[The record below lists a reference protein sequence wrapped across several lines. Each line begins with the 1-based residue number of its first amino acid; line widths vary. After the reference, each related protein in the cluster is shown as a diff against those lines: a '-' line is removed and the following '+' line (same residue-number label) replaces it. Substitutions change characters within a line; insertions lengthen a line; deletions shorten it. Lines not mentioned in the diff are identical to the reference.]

1 MSGTA
6 AVSEPDSTVP
16 GSAPDQAVPAQSV
29 PARSVPDPAAPGGDA
44 AEAWEQKAQKVQKA
58 QKARKRASDEAPPWL
73 IALMVL
79 YFGWKTLSDDS
90 AVWMRILAALLL
102 IAGVAELVRVV
113 ARWRRARR

>member
-6 AVSEPDSTVP
+6 AMSEPDSTAP
-16 GSAPDQAVPAQSV
+16 GSVPDQAVPAR
-29 PARSVPDPAAPGGDA
+29 AVPDPAAPGGA
-44 AEAWEQKAQKVQKA
+44 ATGARE
-58 QKARKRASDEAPPWL
+58 QKARKRSSDEAPPWL

-102 IAGVAELVRVV
+102 IAGVAELVRIV

>member
-16 GSAPDQAVPAQSV
+16 GSAPDQAVPAPSV
-29 PARSVPDPAAPGGDA
+29 PAPSVPDPAAPGGDP
-44 AEAWEQKAQKVQKA
+44 AEAWEQKARKA
-58 QKARKRASDEAPPWL
+58 RKARKRASDDAPPWL

>member
-16 GSAPDQAVPAQSV
+16 GSVPAQSV
-29 PARSVPDPAAPGGDA
+29 PAQSVPDPAAPGGDA
-44 AEAWEQKAQKVQKA
+44 AGARE
-58 QKARKRASDEAPPWL
+58 QKARKARKARKRSSDEAPPWL

-79 YFGWKTLSDDS
+79 YFGWKMLSDDS

-102 IAGVAELVRVV
+102 IAGVAELARVV